1 LKKQWNTISLL
12 EKVALT
18 FNLVA
23 LIDTGALVTGLSNA
37 QVAHALLAVPK
48 GLKGMLG
55 VVYLDAK
62 GLKGMLGVVYL
73 DENDN
78 KMFLSRHTGETIG
91 FSSSVVTP
99 LQRFVFFDQV
109 HTTGM
114 DIAQSSSRRAAITLG
129 MDMHFRDYSQGAY
142 RMRRLGKGQ
151 RLLVLYPSS
160 VGELI
165 KKLLRVFSALRST
178 SYFGYI

>member
-1 LKKQWNTISLL
+1 MKKQWNTISLL

-37 QVAHALLAVPK
+37 QVAHALLAVP
-48 GLKGMLG
+48 
-55 VVYLDAK
+55 K